1 LEPHHEILI
10 AHKQQALSGSRLFLG
25 YCIMAKK
32 RMVMELGMGSSLRQQ
47 DYTRAAC
54 RAVEDALWHNSL
66 SIADAFGID
75 HSAMII
81 DVDVAVQHP
90 KKVDTEKVAAIVPYG
105 QVSVR
110 AVHGGLDVPK
120 PNGGVTVIA
129 NAAVVVY
136 LDIEPAGASS

>member
-1 LEPHHEILI
+1 
-10 AHKQQALSGSRLFLG
+10 
-25 YCIMAKK
+25 MAKK

-66 SIADAFGID
+66 SIADAFGLD
-75 HSAMII
+75 RSAMII
-81 DVDVAVQHP
+81 EVEIGVQQP
-90 KKVDTEKVAAIVPYG
+90 EKVDTDKVAAILPYG
-105 QVSVR
+105 QGAAVR

-120 PNGGVTVIA
+120 PDGGVTVIA

-136 LDIEPAGASS
+136 LDLDPAGAG

>member
-1 LEPHHEILI
+1 MMRLAAFPLRHEGVL
-10 AHKQQALSGSRLFLG
+10 
-25 YCIMAKK
+25 IMAKK

-66 SIADAFGID
+66 SIADAFGLD
-75 HSAMII
+75 RSAMII
-81 DVDVAVQHP
+81 EVEIGVQQP
-90 KKVDTEKVAAIVPYG
+90 EKVGLDKVAAILPYG

-120 PNGGVTVIA
+120 TDGGVTVIA

-136 LDIEPAGASS
+136 LNLEPAGAAW

>member
-1 LEPHHEILI
+1 
-10 AHKQQALSGSRLFLG
+10 
-25 YCIMAKK
+25 MAKK

-66 SIADAFGID
+66 SIADAFGQD
-75 HSAMII
+75 RSAMII
-81 DVDVAVQHP
+81 EVEIGVKQP
-90 KKVDTEKVAAIVPYG
+90 EKVNTEKVAAILPYG
-105 QVSVR
+105 HGVVR

-120 PNGGVTVIA
+120 PCGGVTVIA

-136 LDIEPAGASS
+136 LDLELAGAA